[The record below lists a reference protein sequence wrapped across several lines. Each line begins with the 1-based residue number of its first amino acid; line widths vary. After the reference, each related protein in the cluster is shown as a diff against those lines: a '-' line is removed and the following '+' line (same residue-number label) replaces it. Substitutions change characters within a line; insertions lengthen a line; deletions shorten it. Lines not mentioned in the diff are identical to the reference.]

1 MDETVAKLT
10 RALADAIAAAVA
22 TDPRVE
28 ACRAEARQSGYE
40 LRLTLEGTVGFA
52 RKGQA
57 PARRPARGVAVGT
70 SPKAPASPPL
80 ETTASDRRFLRSLRI
95 APDITPERVE
105 E

>member
-22 TDPRVE
+22 ADPRVE

-40 LRLTLEGTVGFA
+40 LRLTLEATFGVA
-52 RKGQA
+52 RKGHTL
-57 PARRPARGVAVGT
+57 ARRAGKGTTAVSPA
-70 SPKAPASPPL
+70 APTRRPL

-95 APDITPERVE
+95 APDVTPERVE